1 MRRWMIWGLAF
12 LAILPPHGPYILATI
27 PFLLIVVPFALATLW
42 AVLPPETFRR
52 LVRSAL
58 HAWRRDSRRLL
69 P

>member
-27 PFLLIVVPFALATLW
+27 PLLLIVVPFIIATVW
-42 AVLPPETFRR
+42 AVLTPE
-52 LVRSAL
+52 
-58 HAWRRDSRRLL
+58 AWRRLTGRLSWRRGSRRLL